1 MAQIVIHTMDLCN
14 YCNPPRPPPPL
25 RLASRVHLLVLL
37 WTTEYY
43 LGSIHQR
50 RLFLEKRV
58 FVGPFWNVATTTV
71 FPGHYCF
78 SGQRFFVRSG
88 DTRIR
93 YPPTLGAMLRCDL
106 GTGSDATQNL
116 LQKDSRAAAWH
127 TRFEEQSP
135 PAMRNWVSPRRVRPL
150 DAELHADARSAQ
162 HASPTPLWQPDSGIT
177 SSTQSQNSALLPTLS
192 GSASPNPSLR
202 GGTAWPSPVLPRRR
216 SSFGAVAAM
225 YSDHGSSQHDVHPDA
240 SPRRRS
246 SCGVLASMYSANGG
260 VLPNE
265 DGQFPTPSPSRS
277 ASTYVPYDKWMEE
290 QAEPSPPANAYNK
303 QSFPLRLHQEGLR
316 EEPTPFTSS
325 PTSVRADLQAPT
337 ALRPLFHK
345 RNHPDLFASGIDGA
359 LISPRLAPQD
369 KGSNARPSWLPGVV
383 DTTPRRL
390 NSDYRRPSFI
400 QETLAHTM
408 QHCATPC
415 ARDDAPAAIRRGR
428 SDVQDDIFPDLSR
441 ANLAARAER
450 HKSAV
455 DERKFFRA
463 TSVVID
469 AGSDEHRLR
478 RAAEAAEH
486 RNVATG
492 AASPK
497 AHTAACMDPSAL
509 RAAGVPVTAPWW
521 LRDAEA

>member
-1 MAQIVIHTMDLCN
+1 
-14 YCNPPRPPPPL
+14 
-25 RLASRVHLLVLL
+25 
-37 WTTEYY
+37 
-43 LGSIHQR
+43 
-50 RLFLEKRV
+50 
-58 FVGPFWNVATTTV
+58 
-71 FPGHYCF
+71 
-78 SGQRFFVRSG
+78 
-88 DTRIR
+88 
-93 YPPTLGAMLRCDL
+93 MLRCDL

-150 DAELHADARSAQ
+150 DAELHADARSA
-162 HASPTPLWQPDSGIT
+162 PTRITDPLWQPDSGIT
-177 SSTQSQNSALLPTLS
+177 SSTQSQNSALLPTCPGPHRPIQACAVAPPGRPLCCLVDDPHS
-192 GSASPNPSLR
+192 RLLQPCILTMAAASTTCIRTRRLDAAPHGSARKHVFCKRRCFTQR
-202 GGTAWPSPVLPRRR
+202 GRPV
-216 SSFGAVAAM
+216 
-225 YSDHGSSQHDVHPDA
+225 SDPIAQSIGI
-240 SPRRRS
+240 
-246 SCGVLASMYSANGG
+246 
-260 VLPNE
+260 
-265 DGQFPTPSPSRS
+265 
-277 ASTYVPYDKWMEE
+277 YVRPYDKWMEE
-290 QAEPSPPANAYNK
+290 QAEPSPPVNAYNK

-325 PTSVRADLQAPT
+325 PTSVRADLHAPT
-337 ALRPLFHK
+337 ALRPLVHK

-450 HKSAV
+450 HKRPSMSGNSFA
-455 DERKFFRA
+455 R
-463 TSVVID
+463 
-469 AGSDEHRLR
+469 HR
-478 RAAEAAEH
+478 
-486 RNVATG
+486 
-492 AASPK
+492 S
-497 AHTAACMDPSAL
+497 S
-509 RAAGVPVTAPWW
+509 
-521 LRDAEA
+521 